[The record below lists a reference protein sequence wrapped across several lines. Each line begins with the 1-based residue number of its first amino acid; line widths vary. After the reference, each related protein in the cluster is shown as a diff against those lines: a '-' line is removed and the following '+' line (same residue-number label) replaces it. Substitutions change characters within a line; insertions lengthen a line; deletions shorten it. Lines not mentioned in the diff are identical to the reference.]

1 MTCTNQQVMR
11 LKQMSYKYN
20 KETAASKS
28 GMSAKTARKYISTNG
43 LPSEMKK
50 DRKYKTRESIFSH
63 ILPEIEDMLS
73 KSPKLEATTILDFLI
88 SQNPEQYSHGHKRT
102 LQRLVRKWR
111 ATSGSNKDVIFNQ
124 DLKPG
129 MQSQSDY
136 TVMNSLNISI
146 AGKKFD
152 HLLFHFMLPYSLW
165 EYACI
170 CDSESFES
178 LSKGYD
184 EAVWTLGYVAIEHR
198 TDNLTAATQAY
209 GGKRIFTK
217 RWQEVMDHY
226 GVTPSRN
233 NPGISHENGSIEK
246 SNDLLKKAM
255 AQQLMLRGSSDF
267 SDKQQYQQF
276 LEQLVMSRNS
286 SRVAKFEEEILLL
299 KALPNQKYYAP
310 LIFEST
316 VTRFST
322 VRLIKCTYSV
332 PSRLIGYKLRAYI
345 YHGEIKLYYGS
356 ILVQTMP
363 QIKDGSGA
371 DINYRHIIGS
381 LVRKPGAFINYYYRD
396 HLFPSSAFRG
406 AYDQL
411 IKIYPVNGVK
421 QYLQILQLAATGSE
435 SDVQTAL
442 ELLAV
447 NNITPSLIE
456 VQELVQA
463 SRKLPKQAITEL
475 HITPPSLGEYDLLLN
490 IAI

>member
-1 MTCTNQQVMR
+1 
-11 LKQMSYKYN
+11 
-20 KETAASKS
+20 
-28 GMSAKTARKYISTNG
+28 
-43 LPSEMKK
+43 
-50 DRKYKTRESIFSH
+50 
-63 ILPEIEDMLS
+63 
-73 KSPKLEATTILDFLI
+73 
-88 SQNPEQYSHGHKRT
+88 
-102 LQRLVRKWR
+102 
-111 ATSGSNKDVIFNQ
+111 
-124 DLKPG
+124 
-129 MQSQSDY
+129 
-136 TVMNSLNISI
+136 
-146 AGKKFD
+146 
-152 HLLFHFMLPYSLW
+152 
-165 EYACI
+165 
-170 CDSESFES
+170 
-178 LSKGYD
+178 
-184 EAVWTLGYVAIEHR
+184 
-198 TDNLTAATQAY
+198 
-209 GGKRIFTK
+209 
-217 RWQEVMDHY
+217 
-226 GVTPSRN
+226 
-233 NPGISHENGSIEK
+233 
-246 SNDLLKKAM
+246 
-255 AQQLMLRGSSDF
+255 
-267 SDKQQYQQF
+267 
-276 LEQLVMSRNS
+276 MSRNS